1 MTTKEE
7 ILAKVKLVLTG
18 SFELPEDQVIPTA
31 HLYKDLDLDS
41 LDAVDLAV
49 RLKYDTGLVLTEEE
63 MRSMR
68 TVADIV
74 DMVYVKLKANE
85 PNEK

>member
-1 MTTKEE
+1 
-7 ILAKVKLVLTG
+7 
-18 SFELPEDQVIPTA
+18 
-31 HLYKDLDLDS
+31 LDLDS

-49 RLKYDTGLVLTEEE
+49 KLKYDTGLVLTEGE

-74 DMVYVKLKANE
+74 DMVYVKLKADL

>member
-1 MTTKEE
+1 VTTKEE

-31 HLYKDLDLDS
+31 HLYKDLGLDS

-74 DMVYVKLKANE
+74 DMVYVKLKAND
-85 PNEK
+85 PDEK

>member
-1 MTTKEE
+1 MMTKEE
-7 ILAKVKLVLTG
+7 ILAKVKVVLTG
-18 SFELPEDQVIPTA
+18 SFELPEDRVIPEA

-49 RLKYDTGLVLTEEE
+49 KLKYETGLILTEGE
-63 MRSMR
+63 MRSIR

-74 DMVYVKLKANE
+74 DVVHGKLEASHSD
-85 PNEK
+85 EK

>member
-7 ILAKVKLVLTG
+7 VLAKVKLVLTG
-18 SFELPEDQVIPTA
+18 SFELPEDRVVPEA
-31 HLYKDLDLDS
+31 NLYKDLDLDS

-49 RLKYDTGLVLTEEE
+49 KLKYDTGLVLTEGE

-74 DMVYVKLKANE
+74 DMVYVKLKADL

>member
-31 HLYKDLDLDS
+31 HLYKDLGLDS

-74 DMVYVKLKANE
+74 DMVYVKLKAND
-85 PNEK
+85 PDEK

>member
-1 MTTKEE
+1 VTTKEE

-74 DMVYVKLKANE
+74 DMVYVKLKAND
-85 PNEK
+85 PDEK

>member
-7 ILAKVKLVLTG
+7 VFAKVKLVLTR
-18 SFELPEDQVIPTA
+18 SFELPEDRVVPEA

-41 LDAVDLAV
+41 LDALDLAV
-49 RLKYDTGLVLTEEE
+49 KLKYETDLVLTEEE

-74 DMVYVKLKANE
+74 NVVYGKLKVNHSH
-85 PNEK
+85 EK